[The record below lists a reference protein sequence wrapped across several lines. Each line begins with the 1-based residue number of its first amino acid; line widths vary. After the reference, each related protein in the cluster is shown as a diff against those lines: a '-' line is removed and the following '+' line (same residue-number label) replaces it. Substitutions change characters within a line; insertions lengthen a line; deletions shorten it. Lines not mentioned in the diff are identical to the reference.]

1 MLQPSKS
8 QARCVLAPGIK
19 PQQFAY
25 VGFYFNPARIM
36 PLPAFSPRGL
46 AWLVHAFTASGAAV
60 GLLALER
67 AIQQDFVGTFGWLA
81 VALVI
86 DGIDGTIARAFHVR
100 ESLPYVDGNLLDL
113 IVDFLTYVV
122 VPMVA
127 FVHAGFMA
135 REFALVL
142 AVIVVTGSAVY
153 FADTRMK
160 TEDNW
165 FRGFPTLWN
174 VLVFYLL
181 VFRPSPAVTAGIVII
196 AGIAMF
202 LPIVFVHP
210 MRVARLK
217 WLTGAVLAVWTCSV
231 AAELWTG
238 FAGPW
243 WSRAGLLIVA
253 AYIVLLPLAR
263 GSIWAANGR

>member
-1 MLQPSKS
+1 
-8 QARCVLAPGIK
+8 
-19 PQQFAY
+19 
-25 VGFYFNPARIM
+25 M
-36 PLPAFSPRGL
+36 PFSALSPRAI

-67 AIQQDFVGTFGWLA
+67 AISEDFVGTFAWLA
-81 VALVI
+81 VALII
-86 DGIDGTIARAFHVR
+86 DGVDGTFARAFRVR
-100 ESLPYVDGNLLDL
+100 ENLPHVDGDLLDL
-113 IVDFLTYVV
+113 VVDFLTYVV

-135 REFALVL
+135 REFALPL
-142 AVIVVTGSAVY
+142 AAIVVTASALY

-181 VFRPSPAVTAGIVII
+181 VFRPSPPVTATIVTV

-202 LPIVFVHP
+202 LPVVFVHP

-217 WLTGAVLAVWTCSV
+217 WLTGAVLAFGTCSMAV
-231 AAELWTG
+231 ELGSG
-238 FAGPW
+238 FSGPW

-253 AYIVLLPLAR
+253 AYILLLPLAR
-263 GSIWAANGR
+263 GSIWAVKAR

>member
-1 MLQPSKS
+1 
-8 QARCVLAPGIK
+8 
-19 PQQFAY
+19 
-25 VGFYFNPARIM
+25 M
-36 PLPAFSPRGL
+36 PEISPTRRGL
-46 AWLVHAFTASGAAV
+46 AWLVHLFTASGAAV

-67 AIQQDFVGTFGWLA
+67 AISQDFVGTFAWLA

-86 DGIDGTIARAFHVR
+86 DGIDGTLARALGVR
-100 ESLPYVDGNLLDL
+100 ENLPYVDGDLLDL
-113 IVDFLTYVV
+113 VVDFLTYVV

-127 FVHAGFMA
+127 FVHAGLLA
-135 REFALVL
+135 REFALTL
-142 AVIVVTGSAVY
+142 AAIVVTASALY

-160 TEDNW
+160 TQDNW

-181 VFRPSPAVTAGIVII
+181 VFRPSPVSTVAIVII

-217 WLTGAVLAVWTCSV
+217 WLTGAVLLVWTCSA

-243 WSRAGLLIVA
+243 WSRAILLIAA

-263 GSIWAANGR
+263 GSIWAANAR

>member
-1 MLQPSKS
+1 
-8 QARCVLAPGIK
+8 
-19 PQQFAY
+19 
-25 VGFYFNPARIM
+25 M
-36 PLPAFSPRGL
+36 PEISTKQRGL
-46 AWLVHAFTASGAAV
+46 AWLVHLFTASGAAV

-67 AIQQDFVGTFGWLA
+67 AISQDFVWTYIWLA

-86 DGIDGTIARAFHVR
+86 DGIDGTFARKFRVR
-100 ESLPYVDGNLLDL
+100 ENLPHVDGDLLDL
-113 IVDFLTYVV
+113 VVDFLTYVV

-135 REFALVL
+135 REFALAL
-142 AVIVVTGSAVY
+142 AAIVVIASALY

-160 TEDNW
+160 TQDNW

-181 VFRPSPAVTAGIVII
+181 AFRPSPAVTAGIITI

-231 AAELWTG
+231 AAELWTD

-243 WSRAGLLIVA
+243 WSRAALLIAA

-263 GSIWAANGR
+263 GSIWAANGREN

>member
-1 MLQPSKS
+1 MSQP
-8 QARCVLAPGIK
+8 AV
-19 PQQFAY
+19 
-25 VGFYFNPARIM
+25 
-36 PLPAFSPRGL
+36 SPRAL
-46 AWLVHAFTASGAAV
+46 AWLVHLFTASGAAV

-67 AIQQDFVGTFGWLA
+67 AISQDFVWTFVWLA

-86 DGIDGTIARAFHVR
+86 DGIDGTLARAFGVR
-100 ESLPYVDGNLLDL
+100 ESLPYVDGDLLDL
-113 IVDFLTYVV
+113 VVDFLTYVI

-127 FVHAGFMA
+127 FVHAGLMA
-135 REFALVL
+135 REFALTL
-142 AVIVVTGSAVY
+142 AAIVVTASALY

-181 VFRPSPAVTAGIVII
+181 VFRPSPALTAGIVII

-231 AAELWTG
+231 GAELWTG
-238 FAGPW
+238 FAGPG
-243 WSRAGLLIVA
+243 WSRAVLLITA

-263 GSIWAANGR
+263 GSIWAAKAR

>member
-1 MLQPSKS
+1 
-8 QARCVLAPGIK
+8 
-19 PQQFAY
+19 
-25 VGFYFNPARIM
+25 M
-36 PLPAFSPRGL
+36 PEISPTRRRL
-46 AWLVHAFTASGAAV
+46 AWLVHLFTASGAAV

-67 AIQQDFVGTFGWLA
+67 AIAQDFVWTFVWLA
-81 VALVI
+81 VTLFI
-86 DGIDGTIARAFHVR
+86 DGVDGTLARAFGVR
-100 ESLPYVDGNLLDL
+100 ENVPWVDGDVLDL
-113 IVDFLTYVV
+113 VVDFLTYVV

-127 FVHAGFMA
+127 FIHAGLMA
-135 REFALVL
+135 REFSLVL
-142 AVIVVTGSAVY
+142 AAIVVAASALY

-160 TEDNW
+160 TQDNW

-181 VFRPSPAVTAGIVII
+181 VFRPSPAMTAAIIII

-217 WLTGAVLAVWTCSV
+217 WLTGAVLLVWTCSA

-243 WSRAGLLIVA
+243 WSRGILLIA
-253 AYIVLLPLAR
+253 AGYIVLLPLAR
-263 GSIWAANGR
+263 GSIWAADRR